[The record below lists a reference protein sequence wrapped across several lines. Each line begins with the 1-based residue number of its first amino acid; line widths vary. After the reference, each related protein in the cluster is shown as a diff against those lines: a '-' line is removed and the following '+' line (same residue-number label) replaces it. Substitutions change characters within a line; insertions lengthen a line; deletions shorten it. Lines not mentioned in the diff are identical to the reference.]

1 MYLTKAIYVN
11 YLILKWKSCH
21 QFLTKL
27 FSFLILQTPDF
38 YVEMK
43 WEFTSWGKKL
53 NNMFI
58 YYIAKEKVT
67 IYMYM
72 YWLI

>member
-1 MYLTKAIYVN
+1 MWITWYSSENHAI
-11 YLILKWKSCH
+11 S
-21 QFLTKL
+21 LTKL